1 MSKLDLSTGLEGIVN
16 RLAHD
21 EWLRIAA
28 RPTAP
33 CKTYGAL
40 ADLIS
45 EQWVARFDI
54 AAARADAEA
63 AD

>member
-28 RPTAP
+28 RPP
-33 CKTYGAL
+33 VSCETYGVL
-40 ADLIS
+40 ADSIS
-45 EQWVARFDI
+45 EQWVSRFDI
-54 AAARADAEA
+54 AAARAEAEA
-63 AD
+63 QP